1 MENSSYHNDI
11 IKGFDFNRKDFKS
24 PAKRNLMIGAEEADY
39 VILADGNVTS
49 EEEIRQ
55 IITENDFLL
64 DYGMVIFGEN
74 VPEGAMD
81 FNNII
86 AFYFENAGRQKI
98 LHSNLLKKQ
107 KY

>member
-11 IKGFDFNRKDFKS
+11 IKGFDFNREDFKS

-39 VILADGNVTS
+39 VILADENVTS

-64 DYGMVIFGEN
+64 DYGMAIFGEN
-74 VPEGAMD
+74 VQDGEID

-86 AFYFENAGRQKI
+86 DYFKMNVYGVVIKG
-98 LHSNLLKKQ
+98 
-107 KY
+107 